1 MDKLFDF
8 GLTWQLLGYP
18 FVLTALLAAAVLG
31 LVAGMLGP
39 MIVMR
44 RMSFA
49 VHGTAELAFTG
60 AAGALLLG
68 VGLEYGALAGAVIA
82 ALLLGLLGGRESERD
97 SVIGAIL
104 SFGLGLGV
112 LLLWFYPGR
121 TANKFGILVGQIVS
135 IETTNLIVLVVAAVV
150 VLLVLGVIYRPLL
163 FASVDPH
170 VAAARGV
177 PARTLSV
184 VFAVLVGIATA
195 LGVQIVGALLVVAL
209 MVTPAAA
216 AARLT
221 ASPWRATVLA
231 VVFAEVSALGGIV
244 LSLAPGAPV
253 SAFVTAISFF
263 IYLICRLV
271 AYRRDR
277 SAKAGAFLGAR
288 RARMVTPTEVYV
300 GGEAGRR
307 RGQTDS

>member
-1 MDKLFDF
+1 MNKLFDF
-8 GLTWQLLGYP
+8 GLTAQLLGLP
-18 FVLTALLAAAVLG
+18 FVQTALLAAAVLG
-31 LVAGMLGP
+31 LVAGALGP
-39 MIVMR
+39 LIVTR

-68 VGLEYGALAGAVIA
+68 VGVEFGALAGAVIA
-82 ALLLGLLGGRESERD
+82 ALLLGLLGGRESDRD

-112 LLLWFYPGR
+112 LFLWFYPGR
-121 TANKFGILVGQIVS
+121 AANKFGILVGQIVS
-135 IETTNLIVLVVAAVV
+135 IETTNLIVLVIAAIA
-150 VLLVLGVIYRPLL
+150 VLLILAAIYRPLL

-177 PARTLSV
+177 PARMLSV
-184 VFAVLVGIATA
+184 VFAVLVGVATA
-195 LGVQIVGALLVVAL
+195 LGVQIVGALLVVAM

-221 ASPWRATVLA
+221 ANPWKATVLA
-231 VVFAEVSALGGIV
+231 VVFAETAALGGII

-253 SAFVTAISFF
+253 SAFVTAIAFA
-263 IYLICRLV
+263 IYLVCRLI
-271 AYRRDR
+271 AYLRDR
-277 SAKAGAFLGAR
+277 AAR
-288 RARMVTPTEVYV
+288 VTEPDAAAV
-300 GGEAGRR
+300 APAAP
-307 RGQTDS
+307 

>member
-8 GLTWQLLGYP
+8 GTTIDLLSYP
-18 FVLTALLAAAVLG
+18 FVQTALLAAAVLG
-31 LVAGMLGP
+31 LVSGALGP
-39 MIVMR
+39 LVVMR

-68 VGLEYGALAGAVIA
+68 VGLEYGALAGSVIA

-97 SVIGAIL
+97 SVIGVIL

-112 LLLWFYPGR
+112 LLLSFYPGR
-121 TANKFGILVGQIVS
+121 TSNKFGILIGQIVS
-135 IETTNLIVLVVAAVV
+135 IEGTNIAALITAAVV
-150 VLLVLGVIYRPLL
+150 VLVVLAVIYRPLL

-177 PARTLSV
+177 PARLLSI

-195 LGVQIVGALLVVAL
+195 LGVQIVGSLLVVSL

-216 AARLT
+216 AVRIT

-231 VVFAEVSALGGIV
+231 VVFAEIAALGGII
-244 LSLAPGAPV
+244 LSLAPGVPV
-253 SAFVTAISFF
+253 SAFVTAISFL
-263 IYLICRLV
+263 IYLICRYI
-271 AYRRDR
+271 AYRRHRAARISR
-277 SAKAGAFLGAR
+277 SDVAPVASA
-288 RARMVTPTEVYV
+288 
-300 GGEAGRR
+300 AGR
-307 RGQTDS
+307 

>member
-8 GLTWQLLGYP
+8 GLTAQLLGLP
-18 FVLTALLAAAVLG
+18 FVQTALLAAAVLG
-31 LVAGMLGP
+31 LVAGVLGP
-39 MIVMR
+39 LIVTR

-68 VGLEYGALAGAVIA
+68 VGVEFGSLAGAVIA
-82 ALLLGLLGGRESERD
+82 ALLLGLLGGRESDRD

-112 LLLWFYPGR
+112 LFLWFYPGR
-121 TANKFGILVGQIVS
+121 AANKFGILVGQIVS
-135 IETTNLIVLVVAAVV
+135 IETTNLIVLVIAALV
-150 VLLVLGVIYRPLL
+150 VLLILAVIYRPLL

-184 VFAVLVGIATA
+184 VFAVLVGVATA
-195 LGVQIVGALLVVAL
+195 LGVQIVGALLVVAM

-221 ASPWRATVLA
+221 ASPWKATVLA
-231 VVFAEVSALGGIV
+231 VVFAETAALGGIV

-253 SAFVTAISFF
+253 SAFVTAIAFT
-263 IYLICRLV
+263 IYLVCRLV
-271 AYRRDR
+271 AYLRDR
-277 SAKAGAFLGAR
+277 AAR
-288 RARMVTPTEVYV
+288 VTE
-300 GGEAGRR
+300 
-307 RGQTDS
+307 DSPAVAPAAP

>member
-8 GLTWQLLGYP
+8 GLTAQLLGQP
-18 FVLTALLAAAVLG
+18 FVLTALLAAGVLG
-31 LVAGMLGP
+31 LLAGMLGP
-39 MIVMR
+39 LIVTR

-68 VGLEYGALAGAVIA
+68 VGIEYGALAGAVLA

-121 TANKFGILVGQIVS
+121 AANKFGILVGQIVS
-135 IETTNLIVLVVAAVV
+135 IEPTNVLVLVCAAVA
-150 VLLVLGVIYRPLL
+150 VLLVLALIYRPLL

-177 PARTLSV
+177 PARALSV
-184 VFAVLVGIATA
+184 VFAVLVGVATA

-216 AARLT
+216 ATRIT
-221 ASPWRATVLA
+221 ASPWLATLLT
-231 VVFAEVSALGGIV
+231 VVFAETAALGGIV

-253 SAFVTAISFF
+253 SAFVTAISFT
-263 IYLICRLV
+263 IYLVCRLI
-271 AYRRDR
+271 AYLRDR
-277 SAKAGAFLGAR
+277 AGK
-288 RARMVTPTEVYV
+288 VTAA
-300 GGEAGRR
+300 EAAPAAPAPVP
-307 RGQTDS
+307 